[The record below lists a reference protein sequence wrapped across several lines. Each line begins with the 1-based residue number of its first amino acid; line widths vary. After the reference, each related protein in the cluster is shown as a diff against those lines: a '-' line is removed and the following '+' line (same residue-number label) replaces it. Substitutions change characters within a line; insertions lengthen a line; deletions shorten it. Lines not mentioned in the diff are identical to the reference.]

1 VKASD
6 DPFQNSTQRPFF
18 DQSRGQTNNS
28 WTETMG
34 NLSAD
39 YAKNSEP
46 FVPTI
51 APALKQRFSNDYGY
65 LQATEG
71 KQESSGE

>member
-1 VKASD
+1 
-6 DPFQNSTQRPFF
+6 
-18 DQSRGQTNNS
+18 
-28 WTETMG
+28 MG